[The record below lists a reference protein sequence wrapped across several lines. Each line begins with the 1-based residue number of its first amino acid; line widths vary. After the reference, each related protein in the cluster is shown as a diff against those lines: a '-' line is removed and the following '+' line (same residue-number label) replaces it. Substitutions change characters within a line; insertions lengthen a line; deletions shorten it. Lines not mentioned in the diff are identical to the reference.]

1 MEKTSISTSK
11 SPEINLKQV
20 MGDLQVKGWD
30 RQEIEYFADP
40 EEVSIE
46 EKEGNFSIRCTSDL
60 TIRVPADSLIKVGQ
74 AHGDARFKELRQ
86 TLSIEQVYGS
96 LTLRSIG
103 EANVDQVYGDLIAR
117 QVNGNLSANRV
128 NGNVHGRDIQNACV
142 LNDVNGNFEV
152 QYTEG
157 PVQAEVNGNARLK
170 LPKLSE
176 GGYQVKADGNIQV
189 EIPLEANATLHL
201 TSKGSLIRVRLPG
214 NSQTYHQSNLEL
226 TLGDGSS
233 HIHLTAYGN
242 ISVSNLEPRWESTDE
257 RGEDYDPYSYLPPD
271 FGERIAQQVESQI
284 ETQMEFMTRQMSE
297 QLERMGAAF
306 DRSGMSQQEADRIVE
321 EVRMKSEEAAV
332 RAQEKMRRSQ
342 EKMEKK
348 MEAQRR
354 RAEAESKAAER
365 RAQSSSRRGWTFS
378 WPPANAQPGTVN
390 KPQASEEE
398 RLMILKMLE
407 QKKITLDEAANLLE
421 ALEGKGG

>member
-1 MEKTSISTSK
+1 MEKTNIATGK
-11 SPEINLKQV
+11 SPELHLKQV

-46 EKEGNFSIRCTSDL
+46 EKEGSFSIRCTSDL
-60 TIRVPADSLIKVGQ
+60 AIRVPADSFLKVGQ
-74 AHGDARFKELRQ
+74 AHGDARFKELKQ
-86 TLSIEQVYGS
+86 PLSIEQVYGS
-96 LTLRSIG
+96 LTLRSVG
-103 EANVDQVYGDLIAR
+103 EANIDQVYGDLIAR
-117 QVNGNLSANRV
+117 QVNGDLSANRI
-128 NGNVHGRDIQNACV
+128 NGNFHGRDIQNACV
-142 LNDVNGNFEV
+142 LNDVNGNLEI
-152 QYTEG
+152 QYIEG

-170 LPKLSE
+170 LPRLSE
-176 GGYQVKADGNIQV
+176 GGYKVKADGNIQV
-189 EIPLEANATLHL
+189 ELPLETNATLHL
-201 TSKGSLIRVRLPG
+201 ISKGSLIRVRLPG

-284 ETQMEFMTRQMSE
+284 ESQMEFMTRQMSE

-321 EVRMKSEEAAV
+321 EVRLKSEKAAA

-365 RAQSSSRRGWTFS
+365 RAQSSSRRGWSFT
-378 WPPANAQPGTVN
+378 WPPTNAQPATVN